1 MTTVEQQMAPPNS
14 EIITIW
20 IYWCTFMAFDMYLSA
35 FYSHIKLH
43 IIKAKIIVPDIYES
57 LHKIFYIISCTMLST
72 NKCCK
77 ILFRFLIKN
86 SETINFIHQQV
97 TQKIY
102 VYNNIELTLLCIK
115 CIKAITKYK
124 KIVIIIT
131 VNHYCYL

>member
-1 MTTVEQQMAPPNS
+1 
-14 EIITIW
+14 
-20 IYWCTFMAFDMYLSA
+20 MAFDMYLSA

-43 IIKAKIIVPDIYES
+43 IIKAKIIVPEIYES
-57 LHKIFYIISCTMLST
+57 LHKIFYTISCSNT

-86 SETINFIHQQV
+86 FKSINFIHQQV
-97 TQKIY
+97 TKKY
-102 VYNNIELTLLCIK
+102 MYNNIELTLLCIK